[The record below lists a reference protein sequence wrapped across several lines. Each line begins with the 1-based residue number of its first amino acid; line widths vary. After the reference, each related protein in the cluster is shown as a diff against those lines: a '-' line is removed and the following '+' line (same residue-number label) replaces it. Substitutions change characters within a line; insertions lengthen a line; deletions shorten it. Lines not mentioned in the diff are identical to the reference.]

1 MSALVIQTKKKL
13 LNKRYFA
20 VILLLVLTAL
30 QSQAESPKYN
40 DADLAD
46 ESGILFWGPEQQVYG
61 FPRIGDLY
69 PTRSIEGKEVP
80 PQLPVRLSNLDAFS
94 YSYAGQTH
102 TLESHMQSQRTAGL
116 LVILNG
122 EIKVER
128 YGLEHYAEAPWVSF
142 SVTKSVVSMLFG
154 AAVKDGY
161 IASIDDP
168 VSDYLPVFANTP
180 YADVSIKHILQMAS
194 GVAWNE
200 DYADPASNIANL
212 PTEELAGFRY
222 MRDLPR
228 VAKPGA
234 VFNYNTGE
242 TNIAGAILR
251 KAVGKNLS
259 DYASEKVFLPGGVS
273 NTANWL
279 LGKPNGKEFAGCCI
293 SANLRDYGRIGLFAL
308 QNFQASGP
316 NGPLASTWMQQST
329 TPSPSYDGYGF
340 FWWLTDRGDFSA
352 QGVFGQYIFVDANRD
367 LVIVLQSAWPEA
379 WNTDLENRAL
389 SLIGAL
395 ADYVFLGE

>member
-1 MSALVIQTKKKL
+1 MKKSLVNKL
-13 LNKRYFA
+13 CVA
-20 VILLLVLTAL
+20 GALLLTFVAI
-30 QSQAESPKYN
+30 QSQAESPESN
-40 DADLAD
+40 SPDLTG
-46 ESGILFWGPEQQVYG
+46 ENGILFWGPDQQVYG
-61 FPRIGDLY
+61 FPRLAELY
-69 PTRSIEGKEVP
+69 PTRSIEGQEVP
-80 PQLPVRLSNLDAFS
+80 LQLPIRLSNLDAFS
-94 YSYAGQTH
+94 YSYAEQTH
-102 TLESHMQSQRTAGL
+102 TVESHMQSERTAGL
-116 LVILNG
+116 LVIQNG

-128 YGLEHYAEAPWVSF
+128 YGLEHHAKAPWVSF

-161 IASIDDP
+161 IASIEDP
-168 VSDYLPVFANTP
+168 VSDYLPVFANSP

-200 DYADPASNIANL
+200 DYADPASNIVNL
-212 PTEELAGFRY
+212 PAEEMAGFEY
-222 MRDLPR
+222 MRNLPR
-228 VAKPGA
+228 VAKPGT

-259 DYASEKVFLPGGVS
+259 DYASEKVFLPGGIS

-279 LGKPNGKEFAGCCI
+279 LGAPNGKEFAGCCI

-308 QNFQASGP
+308 QNFQASSP
-316 NGPLASTWMQQST
+316 SSPLAPTWMQQST
-329 TPSPSYDGYGF
+329 TPSPGYDGYGY
-340 FWWLTDRGDFSA
+340 FWWLTDTGIYSA

-367 LVIVLQSAWPEA
+367 LVIVLQSAWPDA

-389 SLIGAL
+389 SFIGAL
-395 ADYVFLGE
+395 ADYVVAGD

>member
-1 MSALVIQTKKKL
+1 MKKSLVNRL
-13 LNKRYFA
+13 CVA
-20 VILLLVLTAL
+20 GALLLTFVAI
-30 QSQAESPKYN
+30 QSQAESPEFN
-40 DADLAD
+40 DRDLTGEA
-46 ESGILFWGPEQQVYG
+46 GILFWGPDQQVYG
-61 FPRIGDLY
+61 FPRLAELY
-69 PTRSIEGKEVP
+69 PTRSIKGQEVP
-80 PQLPVRLSNLDAFS
+80 LQLPIRLSNLDAFS
-94 YSYAGQTH
+94 YSYAEQIH
-102 TLESHMQSQRTAGL
+102 TVDSHMQSERTAGL
-116 LVILNG
+116 LVIQNG

-128 YGLEHYAEAPWVSF
+128 YGLEHHANAPWVSF

-168 VSDYLPVFANTP
+168 VSDYLPVFEDSP

-200 DYADPASNIANL
+200 DYADPASNIVNL
-212 PTEELAGFRY
+212 PGEEMAGFKY
-222 MRDLPR
+222 MRNLPR
-228 VAKPGA
+228 VAKPGT

-259 DYASEKVFLPGGVS
+259 DYASEKVFLPGGIS

-279 LGKPNGKEFAGCCI
+279 LGAPNGNEFAGCCI

-308 QNFQASGP
+308 QNSQASSP
-316 NGPLASTWMQQST
+316 SSPLAPNWMQQST
-329 TPSPSYDGYGF
+329 TPSPGYDGYGY
-340 FWWLTDRGDFSA
+340 FWWLTDTGIYSA
-352 QGVFGQYIFVDANRD
+352 QGVFGQFIFVDANRD

-389 SLIGAL
+389 SFIGAL
-395 ADYVFLGE
+395 ADYIVAGD

>member
-1 MSALVIQTKKKL
+1 MKKSLVNRL
-13 LNKRYFA
+13 CVA
-20 VILLLVLTAL
+20 GALLLTFVAI
-30 QSQAESPKYN
+30 QSQAESPESN
-40 DADLAD
+40 DRDLTGEA
-46 ESGILFWGPEQQVYG
+46 GILFWGPDQQVYG
-61 FPRIGDLY
+61 FPRLAELY
-69 PTRSIEGKEVP
+69 PTRSIQGQEVP
-80 PQLPVRLSNLDAFS
+80 LQLPIRLSNLDAFS
-94 YSYAGQTH
+94 YSYAEQIH
-102 TLESHMQSQRTAGL
+102 TVDSHMQSERTAGL
-116 LVILNG
+116 LVIQNG

-128 YGLEHYAEAPWVSF
+128 YGLEHHANAPWVSF

-168 VSDYLPVFANTP
+168 VSDYLPVFEDSP

-200 DYADPASNIANL
+200 DYADPASNIVNL
-212 PTEELAGFRY
+212 PGEEMAGFKY
-222 MRDLPR
+222 MRNLPR
-228 VAKPGA
+228 VAKPGT

-259 DYASEKVFLPGGVS
+259 DYASEKVFLPGGIS

-279 LGKPNGKEFAGCCI
+279 LGAPNGNEFAGCCI

-308 QNFQASGP
+308 QNSQASSP
-316 NGPLASTWMQQST
+316 SSPLAPNWMQQST
-329 TPSPSYDGYGF
+329 TPSPGYDGYGF
-340 FWWLTDRGDFSA
+340 FWWLTDSGVYSA
-352 QGVFGQYIFVDANRD
+352 QGVFGQFIFVDANRD

-389 SLIGAL
+389 SFIGAL
-395 ADYVFLGE
+395 ADYVVAGD

>member
-1 MSALVIQTKKKL
+1 MKKSLVNRL
-13 LNKRYFA
+13 CVA
-20 VILLLVLTAL
+20 GALLLTFVAI
-30 QSQAESPKYN
+30 QSQAESPESN
-40 DADLAD
+40 DRDLTG
-46 ESGILFWGPEQQVYG
+46 ENGILFWGPDQQVYG
-61 FPRIGDLY
+61 FPRLAELY
-69 PTRSIEGKEVP
+69 PTRSIQGQEVP
-80 PQLPVRLSNLDAFS
+80 LQLPIRLSNLDAFS
-94 YSYAGQTH
+94 YSYAEQIH
-102 TLESHMQSQRTAGL
+102 TVDSHMQSERTAGL
-116 LVILNG
+116 LVIQNG

-128 YGLEHYAEAPWVSF
+128 YGLEHHANAPWVSF

-168 VSDYLPVFANTP
+168 VSDYLPVFEDSP

-200 DYADPASNIANL
+200 DYADPASNIVNL
-212 PTEELAGFRY
+212 PGEEMAGFKY
-222 MRDLPR
+222 MRNLPR
-228 VAKPGA
+228 VAKPGT

-259 DYASEKVFLPGGVS
+259 DYASEKVFLPGGIS

-279 LGKPNGKEFAGCCI
+279 LGAPNGNEFAGCCI

-308 QNFQASGP
+308 QNSQASSP
-316 NGPLASTWMQQST
+316 SSPLAPNWMQQST
-329 TPSPSYDGYGF
+329 TPSPGYDGYGF
-340 FWWLTDRGDFSA
+340 FWWLTDSGVYSA
-352 QGVFGQYIFVDANRD
+352 QGVFGQFIFVDANRD

-389 SLIGAL
+389 SFIGAL
-395 ADYVFLGE
+395 ADYVVAGD

>member
-1 MSALVIQTKKKL
+1 MKKSLVNRL
-13 LNKRYFA
+13 CVA
-20 VILLLVLTAL
+20 GALLLTFVAI
-30 QSQAESPKYN
+30 QSQAESPEFN
-40 DADLAD
+40 DRDLTGEA
-46 ESGILFWGPEQQVYG
+46 GILFWGPDQQVYG
-61 FPRIGDLY
+61 FPRLAELY
-69 PTRSIEGKEVP
+69 PTRSIQGQVVP
-80 PQLPVRLSNLDAFS
+80 LQLSVKLRNLDAFR
-94 YSYAGQTH
+94 YSYAGQIH
-102 TLESHMQSQRTAGL
+102 TIDSHMQSERTAGL
-116 LVILNG
+116 LVIQNG

-128 YGLEHYAEAPWVSF
+128 YGLEHHAKAPWVSF

-168 VSDYLPVFANTP
+168 VSDYLPVFADSP

-200 DYADPASNIANL
+200 DYADPASNIVNL
-212 PTEELAGFRY
+212 PGEEMAGFKY
-222 MRDLPR
+222 MRSLPR
-228 VAKPGA
+228 VAKPGT

-259 DYASEKVFLPGGVS
+259 DYASEKVFLPGGIS

-279 LGKPNGKEFAGCCI
+279 LGAPNGKEFAGCCI

-308 QNFQASGP
+308 QNSHASSP
-316 NGPLASTWMQQST
+316 SSPLAPDWMQQST
-329 TPSPSYDGYGF
+329 TPSPGYDGYGF
-340 FWWLTDRGDFSA
+340 FWWLTDSGVYSA

-389 SLIGAL
+389 SFIDAL
-395 ADYVFLGE
+395 ADYVVAGD

>member
-1 MSALVIQTKKKL
+1 M
-13 LNKRYFA
+13 
-20 VILLLVLTAL
+20 LTTL

-40 DADLAD
+40 DTNLAD
-46 ESGILFWGPEQQVYG
+46 ESGILFWGPEEQVYG
-61 FPRIGDLY
+61 FPRIADLY
-69 PTRSIEGKEVP
+69 PTRSIEGQEVP
-80 PQLPVRLSNLDAFS
+80 LQLPVRLSNLDAFS
-94 YSYAGQTH
+94 YSYAEQTH

-168 VSDYLPVFANTP
+168 VSDYLPVFANSP

-212 PTEELAGFRY
+212 PAEELAGFRY

-242 TNIAGAILR
+242 NQHRWGDSSQSSRQKSQRLR
-251 KAVGKNLS
+251 IGKGL
-259 DYASEKVFLPGGVS
+259 LPGGIS

-316 NGPLASTWMQQST
+316 NRPLASTWMQHRQHHPRAT
-329 TPSPSYDGYGF
+329 TV
-340 FWWLTDRGDFSA
+340 TVFS
-352 QGVFGQYIFVDANRD
+352 GGSR
-367 LVIVLQSAWPEA
+367 
-379 WNTDLENRAL
+379 
-389 SLIGAL
+389 IGAFSQPK
-395 ADYVFLGE
+395 VFSDSIFLSTPIVIWSSFYKAPGPRHGIQTSRIGLCPLSELLPTMSFWGVA

>member
-1 MSALVIQTKKKL
+1 MKKSLVNRL
-13 LNKRYFA
+13 CVA
-20 VILLLVLTAL
+20 GALLLTFVAI
-30 QSQAESPKYN
+30 QSQAESPEFN
-40 DADLAD
+40 DRDLTGEA
-46 ESGILFWGPEQQVYG
+46 GILFWGPDQQVYG
-61 FPRIGDLY
+61 FPRLAELY
-69 PTRSIEGKEVP
+69 PTRSIQGQEVP
-80 PQLPVRLSNLDAFS
+80 LQLPIRLSNLDAFS
-94 YSYAGQTH
+94 YSYAEQIH
-102 TLESHMQSQRTAGL
+102 TVDSHMQSERTAGL
-116 LVILNG
+116 LVIQNG

-128 YGLEHYAEAPWVSF
+128 YGLEHHANAPWVSF

-161 IASIDDP
+161 IAFIDDP
-168 VSDYLPVFANTP
+168 VSDYLPVFEDSP

-200 DYADPASNIANL
+200 DYADPASNIVNL
-212 PTEELAGFRY
+212 PGEEMAGFKY
-222 MRDLPR
+222 MRNLPR
-228 VAKPGA
+228 VAKPGT

-259 DYASEKVFLPGGVS
+259 DYASEKVFLPGGIS

-279 LGKPNGKEFAGCCI
+279 LGAPNGNEFAGCCI

-308 QNFQASGP
+308 QNSQASSP
-316 NGPLASTWMQQST
+316 SSPLAPNWMQQST
-329 TPSPSYDGYGF
+329 TPSPGYDGYGF
-340 FWWLTDRGDFSA
+340 FWWLTDSGVYSA
-352 QGVFGQYIFVDANRD
+352 QGVFGQFIFVDANRD

-389 SLIGAL
+389 SFIGAL
-395 ADYVFLGE
+395 ADYVVAGD

>member
-1 MSALVIQTKKKL
+1 MKKSLVNRL
-13 LNKRYFA
+13 CVA
-20 VILLLVLTAL
+20 GALLLTFVAI
-30 QSQAESPKYN
+30 QSQAESPESN
-40 DADLAD
+40 DRDLTG
-46 ESGILFWGPEQQVYG
+46 ENGILFWGPDQQVYG
-61 FPRIGDLY
+61 FPRLAELY
-69 PTRSIEGKEVP
+69 PTRSIQGQEVP
-80 PQLPVRLSNLDAFS
+80 LQLPIRLSNLDAFS
-94 YSYAGQTH
+94 YSYAEQIH
-102 TLESHMQSQRTAGL
+102 TVDSHMQSERTAGL
-116 LVILNG
+116 LVIQNG

-128 YGLEHYAEAPWVSF
+128 YGLEHHANAPWVSF

-168 VSDYLPVFANTP
+168 VSDYLPVFEDSP

-200 DYADPASNIANL
+200 DYADPASNIVNL
-212 PTEELAGFRY
+212 PGEEMAGFKY
-222 MRDLPR
+222 MRNLPR
-228 VAKPGA
+228 VAKPGT

-259 DYASEKVFLPGGVS
+259 DYASEKVFLPGGIS

-279 LGKPNGKEFAGCCI
+279 LGAPNGKEFAGCCI

-308 QNFQASGP
+308 QNSQASSP
-316 NGPLASTWMQQST
+316 SSPLAPNWMQQST
-329 TPSPSYDGYGF
+329 TPSPGYDGYGF
-340 FWWLTDRGDFSA
+340 FWWLTDSGVYSA
-352 QGVFGQYIFVDANRD
+352 QGVFGQFIFVDANRD

-389 SLIGAL
+389 SFIGAL
-395 ADYVFLGE
+395 ADYVVAGD

>member
-1 MSALVIQTKKKL
+1 MRKSLVNRL
-13 LNKRYFA
+13 CVA
-20 VILLLVLTAL
+20 GALLLTFVAI
-30 QSQAESPKYN
+30 QSQAESPESN
-40 DADLAD
+40 DRDLTG
-46 ESGILFWGPEQQVYG
+46 ENGILFWGPDQQVYG
-61 FPRIGDLY
+61 FPRLAELY
-69 PTRSIEGKEVP
+69 PTRSIKGQEVP
-80 PQLPVRLSNLDAFS
+80 LQLPIRLSNLDAFS
-94 YSYAGQTH
+94 YSYAEQIH
-102 TLESHMQSQRTAGL
+102 TVDSHMQSERTAGL
-116 LVILNG
+116 LVIQNG

-128 YGLEHYAEAPWVSF
+128 YGLEHHANAPWVSF

-168 VSDYLPVFANTP
+168 VSDYLPVFEDSP

-200 DYADPASNIANL
+200 DYADPASNIVNL
-212 PTEELAGFRY
+212 PGEEMAGFKY
-222 MRDLPR
+222 MRNLPR
-228 VAKPGA
+228 VAKPGT

-259 DYASEKVFLPGGVS
+259 DYASAKVFLPGGIS

-279 LGKPNGKEFAGCCI
+279 LGAPNGNEFAGCCI

-308 QNFQASGP
+308 QNSQASSP
-316 NGPLASTWMQQST
+316 SSPLAPNWMQQST
-329 TPSPSYDGYGF
+329 TPSPGYDGYGF
-340 FWWLTDRGDFSA
+340 FWWLTDSGVYSA
-352 QGVFGQYIFVDANRD
+352 QGVFGQFIFVDANRD

-389 SLIGAL
+389 SFIGAL
-395 ADYVFLGE
+395 ADYIVAGD

>member
-1 MSALVIQTKKKL
+1 MKKSLVNRL
-13 LNKRYFA
+13 CVA
-20 VILLLVLTAL
+20 GALLLTFVAI
-30 QSQAESPKYN
+30 QSQAESPDFN
-40 DADLAD
+40 DRDLTGEA
-46 ESGILFWGPEQQVYG
+46 GILFWGPDQQVYG
-61 FPRIGDLY
+61 FPRLAELY
-69 PTRSIEGKEVP
+69 PTRSIKGQEVP
-80 PQLPVRLSNLDAFS
+80 LQLPIRLSNLDAFS
-94 YSYAGQTH
+94 YSYAEQIH
-102 TLESHMQSQRTAGL
+102 TVDSHMQSERTAGL
-116 LVILNG
+116 LVIQNG

-128 YGLEHYAEAPWVSF
+128 YGLEHHANAPWVSF

-168 VSDYLPVFANTP
+168 VSDYLPVFEDSP

-200 DYADPASNIANL
+200 DYADPASNIVNL
-212 PTEELAGFRY
+212 PGEEMAGFKY
-222 MRDLPR
+222 MRNLPR
-228 VAKPGA
+228 VAKPGT

-259 DYASEKVFLPGGVS
+259 DYASEKVFLPGGIS

-279 LGKPNGKEFAGCCI
+279 LGAPNGNEFAGCCI

-308 QNFQASGP
+308 QNSQASSP
-316 NGPLASTWMQQST
+316 SSPLAPNWMQQST
-329 TPSPSYDGYGF
+329 TPSPGYDGYGF
-340 FWWLTDRGDFSA
+340 FWWLTDSGVYSA
-352 QGVFGQYIFVDANRD
+352 QGVFGQFIFVDANRD

-389 SLIGAL
+389 SFIGAL
-395 ADYVFLGE
+395 ADYVVAGD

>member
-1 MSALVIQTKKKL
+1 MKKSLVNRL
-13 LNKRYFA
+13 CVA
-20 VILLLVLTAL
+20 GALLLTFVAI
-30 QSQAESPKYN
+30 QSQAESPESN
-40 DADLAD
+40 DRDLTG
-46 ESGILFWGPEQQVYG
+46 ENGILFWGPDQQVYG
-61 FPRIGDLY
+61 FPRLAELY
-69 PTRSIEGKEVP
+69 PTRSIQGQEVP
-80 PQLPVRLSNLDAFS
+80 LQLPIRLSNLDAFS
-94 YSYAGQTH
+94 YSYAEQIH
-102 TLESHMQSQRTAGL
+102 TVDSHMQSERTAGL
-116 LVILNG
+116 LVIQNG

-128 YGLEHYAEAPWVSF
+128 YGLEHHANAPWVSF

-168 VSDYLPVFANTP
+168 VSDYLPVFEDSP

-200 DYADPASNIANL
+200 DYADPASNIVNL
-212 PTEELAGFRY
+212 PGEEMAGFKY
-222 MRDLPR
+222 MRNLPR
-228 VAKPGA
+228 VAKPGT

-259 DYASEKVFLPGGVS
+259 DYASEKVFLPGGIS

-279 LGKPNGKEFAGCCI
+279 LGAPNGNEFAGCCI

-308 QNFQASGP
+308 QNSQASSP
-316 NGPLASTWMQQST
+316 SSPLAPNWMQQST
-329 TPSPSYDGYGF
+329 TPSPGYDGYGF
-340 FWWLTDRGDFSA
+340 FWWLTDSGVYSA

-389 SLIGAL
+389 SFIGAL
-395 ADYVFLGE
+395 ADYVVAGD

>member
-1 MSALVIQTKKKL
+1 MNKSLVNRL
-13 LNKRYFA
+13 CVA
-20 VILLLVLTAL
+20 GALLLAFVAI
-30 QSQAESPKYN
+30 QSQAESPESN
-40 DADLAD
+40 DRDLTG
-46 ESGILFWGPEQQVYG
+46 ENGILFWGPDQQVYG
-61 FPRIGDLY
+61 FPRLAELY
-69 PTRSIEGKEVP
+69 PTRSIKGQEVP
-80 PQLPVRLSNLDAFS
+80 LQLTIRLSNLDAFS
-94 YSYAGQTH
+94 YSYAEQIH
-102 TLESHMQSQRTAGL
+102 TVDSHMQSERTAGL
-116 LVILNG
+116 LVIQNG

-128 YGLEHYAEAPWVSF
+128 YGLEHHANAPWVSF

-168 VSDYLPVFANTP
+168 VSDYLPVFEDSP

-200 DYADPASNIANL
+200 DYADPASNIVNL
-212 PTEELAGFRY
+212 PGEEMAGFKY
-222 MRDLPR
+222 MRNLPR
-228 VAKPGA
+228 VAKPGT

-259 DYASEKVFLPGGVS
+259 DYASEKVFLPGGIS

-279 LGKPNGKEFAGCCI
+279 LGAPNGNEFAGCCI

-308 QNFQASGP
+308 QNSQASSP
-316 NGPLASTWMQQST
+316 SSPLAPNWMQQST
-329 TPSPSYDGYGF
+329 TPSPGYDGYGF
-340 FWWLTDRGDFSA
+340 FWWLTDSGVYSA
-352 QGVFGQYIFVDANRD
+352 QGVFGQFIFVDANRD

-389 SLIGAL
+389 SFIGAL
-395 ADYVFLGE
+395 ADYIVAGD

>member
-1 MSALVIQTKKKL
+1 MKKSLVIRL
-13 LNKRYFA
+13 CVA
-20 VILLLVLTAL
+20 GALLLTFVAI
-30 QSQAESPKYN
+30 QSQAESPESN
-40 DADLAD
+40 DRDLTG
-46 ESGILFWGPEQQVYG
+46 ENGILFWGPDQQVYG
-61 FPRIGDLY
+61 FPRLAELY
-69 PTRSIEGKEVP
+69 PTRSIQGQEVP
-80 PQLPVRLSNLDAFS
+80 LQLPIRLSNLDAFS
-94 YSYAGQTH
+94 YSYAEQIH
-102 TLESHMQSQRTAGL
+102 TVDSHMQSERTAGL
-116 LVILNG
+116 LVIQNG

-128 YGLEHYAEAPWVSF
+128 YGLEHHANAPWVSF

-168 VSDYLPVFANTP
+168 VSDYLPVFEDSP

-200 DYADPASNIANL
+200 DYADPASNIVNL
-212 PTEELAGFRY
+212 PGEEMAGFKY
-222 MRDLPR
+222 MRNLPR
-228 VAKPGA
+228 VAKPGT

-259 DYASEKVFLPGGVS
+259 DYASEKVFLPGGIS

-279 LGKPNGKEFAGCCI
+279 LGAPNGNEFAGCCI

-308 QNFQASGP
+308 QNSQASSP
-316 NGPLASTWMQQST
+316 SSPLAPNWMQQST
-329 TPSPSYDGYGF
+329 TPSPGYDGYGF
-340 FWWLTDRGDFSA
+340 FWWLTDSGVYSA
-352 QGVFGQYIFVDANRD
+352 QGVFGQFIFVDANRD

-389 SLIGAL
+389 SFIGAL
-395 ADYVFLGE
+395 ADYVVAGD

>member
-1 MSALVIQTKKKL
+1 MKKSLVNRL
-13 LNKRYFA
+13 CVA
-20 VILLLVLTAL
+20 GALLLTFVAI
-30 QSQAESPKYN
+30 QSQAESPESN
-40 DADLAD
+40 DRDLTG
-46 ESGILFWGPEQQVYG
+46 ENGILFWGPDQQVYG
-61 FPRIGDLY
+61 FPRLAELY
-69 PTRSIEGKEVP
+69 PTRSIQGQEVP
-80 PQLPVRLSNLDAFS
+80 LQLPIRLSNLDAFS
-94 YSYAGQTH
+94 YSYAEQIH
-102 TLESHMQSQRTAGL
+102 TVDSHMQSERTAGL
-116 LVILNG
+116 LVIQNG

-128 YGLEHYAEAPWVSF
+128 YGLEHHANAPWVSF

-161 IASIDDP
+161 IASIEDP
-168 VSDYLPVFANTP
+168 VSDYLPVFANSP

-200 DYADPASNIANL
+200 DYADPASNIVNL
-212 PTEELAGFRY
+212 PAEEMAGFEY
-222 MRDLPR
+222 MRNLPR
-228 VAKPGA
+228 VAKPGT

-259 DYASEKVFLPGGVS
+259 DYASEKVFLPGGIS

-279 LGKPNGKEFAGCCI
+279 LGAPNGKEFAGCCI

-308 QNFQASGP
+308 QNFQASSP
-316 NGPLASTWMQQST
+316 SSPLAPTWMQQST
-329 TPSPSYDGYGF
+329 TPSPGYDGYGY
-340 FWWLTDRGDFSA
+340 FWWLTDTGIYSA

-389 SLIGAL
+389 SFIGAL
-395 ADYVFLGE
+395 ADYVVAGD

>member
-1 MSALVIQTKKKL
+1 MKKSLVNRL
-13 LNKRYFA
+13 CVA
-20 VILLLVLTAL
+20 GALLLTFVAI
-30 QSQAESPKYN
+30 QSQAESPESN
-40 DADLAD
+40 DRDLTG
-46 ESGILFWGPEQQVYG
+46 ENGILFWGPDQQVYG
-61 FPRIGDLY
+61 FPRLAELY
-69 PTRSIEGKEVP
+69 PTRSIQGQEVP
-80 PQLPVRLSNLDAFS
+80 LQLPIRLSNLDAFS
-94 YSYAGQTH
+94 YSYAEQIH
-102 TLESHMQSQRTAGL
+102 TVDSHMQSERTAGL
-116 LVILNG
+116 LVIQNG

-128 YGLEHYAEAPWVSF
+128 YGLEHHANASWVSF

-168 VSDYLPVFANTP
+168 VSDYLPVFEDSP

-200 DYADPASNIANL
+200 DYADPASNIVNL
-212 PTEELAGFRY
+212 PGEEMAGFKY
-222 MRDLPR
+222 MRNLPR
-228 VAKPGA
+228 VAKPGT

-259 DYASEKVFLPGGVS
+259 DYASEKVFLPGGIS

-279 LGKPNGKEFAGCCI
+279 LGAPNGNEFAGCCI

-308 QNFQASGP
+308 QNSQASSP
-316 NGPLASTWMQQST
+316 SSPLAPNWMQQST
-329 TPSPSYDGYGF
+329 TPSPGYDGYGF
-340 FWWLTDRGDFSA
+340 FWWLTDSGVYSA
-352 QGVFGQYIFVDANRD
+352 QGVFGQFIFVDANRD

-389 SLIGAL
+389 SFIGAL
-395 ADYVFLGE
+395 ADYVVAGD

>member
-1 MSALVIQTKKKL
+1 MKKSLVNRL
-13 LNKRYFA
+13 CVA
-20 VILLLVLTAL
+20 GALLLTFVAI
-30 QSQAESPKYN
+30 QSQAESPESN
-40 DADLAD
+40 DRDLTG
-46 ESGILFWGPEQQVYG
+46 ENGILFWGPDQQVYG
-61 FPRIGDLY
+61 FPRLAELY
-69 PTRSIEGKEVP
+69 PTRSIKGQEVP
-80 PQLPVRLSNLDAFS
+80 LQLPIRLSNLDAFS
-94 YSYAGQTH
+94 YSYAEQIH
-102 TLESHMQSQRTAGL
+102 TVDSHMQSERTAGL
-116 LVILNG
+116 LVIQNG

-128 YGLEHYAEAPWVSF
+128 YGLEHHANAPWVSF

-168 VSDYLPVFANTP
+168 VSDYLPVFEDSP

-200 DYADPASNIANL
+200 DYADPASNIVNL
-212 PTEELAGFRY
+212 PGEEMAGFKY
-222 MRDLPR
+222 MRNLPR
-228 VAKPGA
+228 VAKPGT

-259 DYASEKVFLPGGVS
+259 DYASEKVFLPGGIS

-279 LGKPNGKEFAGCCI
+279 LGAPNGNEFAGCCI

-308 QNFQASGP
+308 QNSQASSP
-316 NGPLASTWMQQST
+316 SSPLAPNWMQQST
-329 TPSPSYDGYGF
+329 TPSPGYDGYGF
-340 FWWLTDRGDFSA
+340 FWWLTDSGVYSA
-352 QGVFGQYIFVDANRD
+352 QGVFGQFIFVDANRD

-389 SLIGAL
+389 SFIGAL
-395 ADYVFLGE
+395 ADYIVARD

>member
-1 MSALVIQTKKKL
+1 MKKSLVNRL
-13 LNKRYFA
+13 CVA
-20 VILLLVLTAL
+20 GALLLTFVAI
-30 QSQAESPKYN
+30 QSQAESPESN
-40 DADLAD
+40 DRDLTG
-46 ESGILFWGPEQQVYG
+46 ENGILFWGPDQQVYG
-61 FPRIGDLY
+61 FPRLAELY
-69 PTRSIEGKEVP
+69 PTRSIQGQEVP
-80 PQLPVRLSNLDAFS
+80 LQLPIRLSNLDAFS
-94 YSYAGQTH
+94 YSYAEQIH
-102 TLESHMQSQRTAGL
+102 TVDSHMQSERTAGL
-116 LVILNG
+116 LVIQNG

-128 YGLEHYAEAPWVSF
+128 YGLEHHANAPWVSF

-168 VSDYLPVFANTP
+168 VSDYLPVFEDSP
-180 YADVSIKHILQMAS
+180 YADASIKHILQMAS

-200 DYADPASNIANL
+200 DYADLASNIVNL
-212 PTEELAGFRY
+212 PGEEMAGFKY
-222 MRDLPR
+222 MRNLPR
-228 VAKPGA
+228 VAKPGT

-259 DYASEKVFLPGGVS
+259 DYASEKVFLPGGIS

-279 LGKPNGKEFAGCCI
+279 LGAPNGNEFAGCCI

-308 QNFQASGP
+308 QNSQASSP
-316 NGPLASTWMQQST
+316 SSPLAPNWMQQST
-329 TPSPSYDGYGF
+329 TPSPGYDGYGF
-340 FWWLTDRGDFSA
+340 FWWLTDSGVYSA
-352 QGVFGQYIFVDANRD
+352 QGVFGQFIFVDANRD

-389 SLIGAL
+389 SFIGAL
-395 ADYVFLGE
+395 ADYVVAGD

>member
-1 MSALVIQTKKKL
+1 MKKSLVNRL
-13 LNKRYFA
+13 CVA
-20 VILLLVLTAL
+20 GALLLTFVAI
-30 QSQAESPKYN
+30 QSQAESPESN
-40 DADLAD
+40 DRDLTG
-46 ESGILFWGPEQQVYG
+46 ENGILFWGPDQQVYG
-61 FPRIGDLY
+61 FPRLAELY
-69 PTRSIEGKEVP
+69 PTRSIQGQEVP
-80 PQLPVRLSNLDAFS
+80 LQLPIRLSNLDAFS
-94 YSYAGQTH
+94 YSYAEQIH
-102 TLESHMQSQRTAGL
+102 TVDSHMQSERTAGL
-116 LVILNG
+116 LVIQNG

-128 YGLEHYAEAPWVSF
+128 YGLEHHANAPWVSF

-168 VSDYLPVFANTP
+168 VSDYLPVFEDSP

-200 DYADPASNIANL
+200 DYADPASNIVNL
-212 PTEELAGFRY
+212 PGEEMAGFKY
-222 MRDLPR
+222 MRNLPR
-228 VAKPGA
+228 VAKPGT

-259 DYASEKVFLPGGVS
+259 DYASKKVFLPGGIS

-279 LGKPNGKEFAGCCI
+279 LGAPNGNEFAGCCI

-308 QNFQASGP
+308 QNSQASSP
-316 NGPLASTWMQQST
+316 SSPLAPNWMQQST
-329 TPSPSYDGYGF
+329 TPSPGYDGYGF
-340 FWWLTDRGDFSA
+340 FWWLTDSGVYSA
-352 QGVFGQYIFVDANRD
+352 QGVFGQFIFVDANRD

-389 SLIGAL
+389 SFIGAL
-395 ADYVFLGE
+395 ADYVVAGD

>member
-1 MSALVIQTKKKL
+1 MKKSLVNRL
-13 LNKRYFA
+13 CVA
-20 VILLLVLTAL
+20 GALLLTFVAI
-30 QSQAESPKYN
+30 QSQAESPESN
-40 DADLAD
+40 DRDLTG
-46 ESGILFWGPEQQVYG
+46 ENGILFWGPDQQVYG
-61 FPRIGDLY
+61 FPRLAELY
-69 PTRSIEGKEVP
+69 PTRSIQGQEVP
-80 PQLPVRLSNLDAFS
+80 LQLPIRLSNLDAFS
-94 YSYAGQTH
+94 YSYAEQTH
-102 TLESHMQSQRTAGL
+102 TVESHMQSERTAGL
-116 LVILNG
+116 LVIQNG

-128 YGLEHYAEAPWVSF
+128 YGLEHHANAPWVSF

-168 VSDYLPVFANTP
+168 VSDYLPVFEDSP

-200 DYADPASNIANL
+200 DYADPASNIVNL
-212 PTEELAGFRY
+212 PGEEMAGFKY
-222 MRDLPR
+222 MRNLPR
-228 VAKPGA
+228 VAKPGT

-259 DYASEKVFLPGGVS
+259 DYASEKVFLPGGIS

-279 LGKPNGKEFAGCCI
+279 LGAPNGNEFAGCCI

-308 QNFQASGP
+308 QNSQASSP
-316 NGPLASTWMQQST
+316 SSPLAPNWMQQST
-329 TPSPSYDGYGF
+329 TPSPGYDGYGF
-340 FWWLTDRGDFSA
+340 FWWLTDSGVYSA
-352 QGVFGQYIFVDANRD
+352 QGVFGQFIFVDANRD

-389 SLIGAL
+389 SFIGAL
-395 ADYVFLGE
+395 ADYVVAGD

>member
-1 MSALVIQTKKKL
+1 MKKSLVNRL
-13 LNKRYFA
+13 CVA
-20 VILLLVLTAL
+20 GALLLTFVAI
-30 QSQAESPKYN
+30 QSQAESPESN
-40 DADLAD
+40 DRDLTG
-46 ESGILFWGPEQQVYG
+46 ENGILFWGPDQQVYG
-61 FPRIGDLY
+61 FPRLAELY
-69 PTRSIEGKEVP
+69 PTRSIKGQEVP
-80 PQLPVRLSNLDAFS
+80 LQLPIRLSNLDAFS
-94 YSYAGQTH
+94 YSYAEQIH
-102 TLESHMQSQRTAGL
+102 TVDSHMQSERTAGL
-116 LVILNG
+116 LVIQNG

-128 YGLEHYAEAPWVSF
+128 YGLEHHANAPWVSF

-168 VSDYLPVFANTP
+168 VSDYLPVFEDSP

-200 DYADPASNIANL
+200 DYADPASNIVNL
-212 PTEELAGFRY
+212 PGEEMAGFKY
-222 MRDLPR
+222 MRNLPR
-228 VAKPGA
+228 VAKPGT

-259 DYASEKVFLPGGVS
+259 DYASEKVFLPGGIS

-279 LGKPNGKEFAGCCI
+279 LGAPNGNEFAGCCI

-308 QNFQASGP
+308 QNSQASSP
-316 NGPLASTWMQQST
+316 SSPLAPNWMQQST
-329 TPSPSYDGYGF
+329 TPSPGYVGYGF
-340 FWWLTDRGDFSA
+340 FWWLTDSGVYSA
-352 QGVFGQYIFVDANRD
+352 QGVFGQFIFVDANRD

-389 SLIGAL
+389 SFIGAL
-395 ADYVFLGE
+395 ADYVVAGD

>member
-1 MSALVIQTKKKL
+1 MKKSLVNRL
-13 LNKRYFA
+13 CVA
-20 VILLLVLTAL
+20 GALLLTFVAI
-30 QSQAESPKYN
+30 QSQAESPESN
-40 DADLAD
+40 DRDLTG
-46 ESGILFWGPEQQVYG
+46 ENGILFWGPDQQVYG
-61 FPRIGDLY
+61 FPRLAELY
-69 PTRSIEGKEVP
+69 PTRSIQGQEVP
-80 PQLPVRLSNLDAFS
+80 LQLPIRLSNLDAFS
-94 YSYAGQTH
+94 YSYAEQIH
-102 TLESHMQSQRTAGL
+102 TVDSHMQSERTAGL
-116 LVILNG
+116 LVIQNG

-128 YGLEHYAEAPWVSF
+128 YGLEHHANAPWVSF

-168 VSDYLPVFANTP
+168 VSDYLPVFEDSP

-200 DYADPASNIANL
+200 DYADPASNIVNL
-212 PTEELAGFRY
+212 PGEEMAGFKY
-222 MRDLPR
+222 MRNLPR
-228 VAKPGA
+228 VAKPGT

-259 DYASEKVFLPGGVS
+259 DYASEKVFLPGGIS

-279 LGKPNGKEFAGCCI
+279 LGAPNGNEFAGCCI

-308 QNFQASGP
+308 QNSQASSP
-316 NGPLASTWMQQST
+316 SSPLAPNWMQQST
-329 TPSPSYDGYGF
+329 TPSPGYDGYGF
-340 FWWLTDRGDFSA
+340 FWWLTDSGVYSA
-352 QGVFGQYIFVDANRD
+352 QGVFGQFIFVDANRD

-389 SLIGAL
+389 SFIGAL
-395 ADYVFLGE
+395 ADYIVAGD

>member
-1 MSALVIQTKKKL
+1 MKKSSVNRL
-13 LNKRYFA
+13 CVA
-20 VILLLVLTAL
+20 GALLLTFVAI
-30 QSQAESPKYN
+30 QSQAESPESN
-40 DADLAD
+40 DRDLTG
-46 ESGILFWGPEQQVYG
+46 ENGILFWGPDQQVYG
-61 FPRIGDLY
+61 FPRLAELY
-69 PTRSIEGKEVP
+69 PTRSIQGQEVP
-80 PQLPVRLSNLDAFS
+80 LQLPIRLSNLDAFS
-94 YSYAGQTH
+94 YSYAEQIH
-102 TLESHMQSQRTAGL
+102 TVDSHMQSERTAGL
-116 LVILNG
+116 LVIQNG

-128 YGLEHYAEAPWVSF
+128 YGLEHHANAPWVSF

-168 VSDYLPVFANTP
+168 VSDYLPVFEDSP

-200 DYADPASNIANL
+200 DYADPASNIVNL
-212 PTEELAGFRY
+212 PGEEMAGFKY
-222 MRDLPR
+222 MRNLPR
-228 VAKPGA
+228 VAKPGT

-259 DYASEKVFLPGGVS
+259 DYASEKVLLPGGIS

-279 LGKPNGKEFAGCCI
+279 LGAPNGNEFAGCCI

-308 QNFQASGP
+308 QNSQASSP
-316 NGPLASTWMQQST
+316 SSPLAPNWMQQST
-329 TPSPSYDGYGF
+329 TPSPGYVGYGF
-340 FWWLTDRGDFSA
+340 FWWLTDSGVYSA
-352 QGVFGQYIFVDANRD
+352 QGVFGQFIFVDANRD

-389 SLIGAL
+389 SFIGAL
-395 ADYVFLGE
+395 ADYIVAGD

>member
-1 MSALVIQTKKKL
+1 MKKSLVNRL
-13 LNKRYFA
+13 CVA
-20 VILLLVLTAL
+20 GALLLTFVAI
-30 QSQAESPKYN
+30 QSQAESPESN
-40 DADLAD
+40 DRDLTG
-46 ESGILFWGPEQQVYG
+46 ENGILFWGPDQQVYG
-61 FPRIGDLY
+61 FPRLAELY
-69 PTRSIEGKEVP
+69 PTRSIKGQEVP
-80 PQLPVRLSNLDAFS
+80 LQLPIRLSNLDAFS
-94 YSYAGQTH
+94 YSYAEQIH
-102 TLESHMQSQRTAGL
+102 TVDSHMQSERTAGL
-116 LVILNG
+116 LVIQNG

-128 YGLEHYAEAPWVSF
+128 YGLEHHANAPWVSF

-168 VSDYLPVFANTP
+168 VSDYLPVFEDSP

-200 DYADPASNIANL
+200 DYADPASNIVNL
-212 PTEELAGFRY
+212 PGEEMAGFKY
-222 MRDLPR
+222 MRNLLR
-228 VAKPGA
+228 VAKPGT

-259 DYASEKVFLPGGVS
+259 DYASEKVFLPGGIS

-279 LGKPNGKEFAGCCI
+279 LGAPNGNEFAGCCI

-308 QNFQASGP
+308 QNSQASSP
-316 NGPLASTWMQQST
+316 SSPLAPNWMQQST
-329 TPSPSYDGYGF
+329 TPSPGYDGYGF
-340 FWWLTDRGDFSA
+340 FWWLTDSGVYSA
-352 QGVFGQYIFVDANRD
+352 QGVFGQFIFVDANRD

-389 SLIGAL
+389 SFIGAL
-395 ADYVFLGE
+395 ADYVVAGD

>member
-1 MSALVIQTKKKL
+1 MKKSLVNRL
-13 LNKRYFA
+13 CVA
-20 VILLLVLTAL
+20 GALLLTFVAI
-30 QSQAESPKYN
+30 QSQAESPEFN
-40 DADLAD
+40 DRDLTGEA
-46 ESGILFWGPEQQVYG
+46 GILFWGPDQQVYG
-61 FPRIGDLY
+61 FPRLAELY
-69 PTRSIEGKEVP
+69 PTRSIQGQEVP
-80 PQLPVRLSNLDAFS
+80 LQLPIRLSNLDAFS
-94 YSYAGQTH
+94 YSYAEQIH
-102 TLESHMQSQRTAGL
+102 TVDSHMQSERTAGL
-116 LVILNG
+116 LVIQNG

-128 YGLEHYAEAPWVSF
+128 YGLEHHANAPWVSF

-168 VSDYLPVFANTP
+168 VSDYLPVFEDSP

-200 DYADPASNIANL
+200 DYADPASNIVNL
-212 PTEELAGFRY
+212 PGEEMAGFKY
-222 MRDLPR
+222 MRNLPR
-228 VAKPGA
+228 VAKPGT

-259 DYASEKVFLPGGVS
+259 DYASEKVFLPGGIS

-279 LGKPNGKEFAGCCI
+279 LGAPNGNEFAGCCI

-308 QNFQASGP
+308 QNSQASSP
-316 NGPLASTWMQQST
+316 SSPLAPNWMQQST
-329 TPSPSYDGYGF
+329 TPSPGYDGYGF
-340 FWWLTDRGDFSA
+340 FWWLTDSGVYSA
-352 QGVFGQYIFVDANRD
+352 QGVFGQFIFVDANRD

-389 SLIGAL
+389 SFIGAL
-395 ADYVFLGE
+395 ADYVVAGD

>member
-1 MSALVIQTKKKL
+1 MKKSSVNRL
-13 LNKRYFA
+13 CVA
-20 VILLLVLTAL
+20 GALLLTFVAI
-30 QSQAESPKYN
+30 QSQAESPESN
-40 DADLAD
+40 DRDLTG
-46 ESGILFWGPEQQVYG
+46 ENGILFWGPDQQVYG
-61 FPRIGDLY
+61 FPRLAELY
-69 PTRSIEGKEVP
+69 PTRSIKGQEVP
-80 PQLPVRLSNLDAFS
+80 LQLPIRLSNLDAFS
-94 YSYAGQTH
+94 YSYAEQIH
-102 TLESHMQSQRTAGL
+102 TVDSHMQSERTAGL
-116 LVILNG
+116 LVIQNG

-128 YGLEHYAEAPWVSF
+128 YGLEHHANAPWVSF

-168 VSDYLPVFANTP
+168 VSDYLPVFEDSP

-200 DYADPASNIANL
+200 DYADPASNIVNL
-212 PTEELAGFRY
+212 PGEEMAGFNY
-222 MRDLPR
+222 MRNLPR
-228 VAKPGA
+228 VAKPGT

-259 DYASEKVFLPGGVS
+259 DYASEKVFLPGGIS

-279 LGKPNGKEFAGCCI
+279 LGAPNGNEFAGCCI

-308 QNFQASGP
+308 QNSQASSP
-316 NGPLASTWMQQST
+316 SSPLAPNWMQQST
-329 TPSPSYDGYGF
+329 TPSPGYDGYGF
-340 FWWLTDRGDFSA
+340 FWWLTDSGVYSA
-352 QGVFGQYIFVDANRD
+352 QGVFGQFIFVDANRD

-389 SLIGAL
+389 SFIGAL
-395 ADYVFLGE
+395 ADYVVAGD

>member
-1 MSALVIQTKKKL
+1 MAI
-13 LNKRYFA
+13 
-20 VILLLVLTAL
+20 
-30 QSQAESPKYN
+30 QSQAESPESN
-40 DADLAD
+40 DRDLTG
-46 ESGILFWGPEQQVYG
+46 ENGILFWGPDQQVYG
-61 FPRIGDLY
+61 FPRLAELY
-69 PTRSIEGKEVP
+69 PTRSIKGQEVP
-80 PQLPVRLSNLDAFS
+80 LQLPIRLSNLDAFS
-94 YSYAGQTH
+94 YSYAEQIH
-102 TLESHMQSQRTAGL
+102 TVDSHMQSERTAGL
-116 LVILNG
+116 LVIQNG

-128 YGLEHYAEAPWVSF
+128 YGLEHHANAPWVSF
-142 SVTKSVVSMLFG
+142 SVTKSVVSLLFG

-168 VSDYLPVFANTP
+168 VSDYLPVFEDSP

-200 DYADPASNIANL
+200 DYADPASNIVNL
-212 PTEELAGFRY
+212 PGEEMAGFKY
-222 MRDLPR
+222 MRNLPR
-228 VAKPGA
+228 VAKPGT

-259 DYASEKVFLPGGVS
+259 DYASEKVFLPGGIS

-279 LGKPNGKEFAGCCI
+279 LGAPNGNEFAGCCI

-308 QNFQASGP
+308 QNSQASSP
-316 NGPLASTWMQQST
+316 SSPLAPNWMQQST
-329 TPSPSYDGYGF
+329 TPSPGYDGYGF
-340 FWWLTDRGDFSA
+340 FWWLTDSGVYSA
-352 QGVFGQYIFVDANRD
+352 QGVFGQFIFVDANRD

-389 SLIGAL
+389 SFIGAL
-395 ADYVFLGE
+395 ADYIVAGD

>member
-1 MSALVIQTKKKL
+1 MKKSSVNRL
-13 LNKRYFA
+13 CVA
-20 VILLLVLTAL
+20 GALLLTFVAI
-30 QSQAESPKYN
+30 QSQAESPESN
-40 DADLAD
+40 DRDLTG
-46 ESGILFWGPEQQVYG
+46 ENGILFWGPDQQVYG
-61 FPRIGDLY
+61 FPRLAELY
-69 PTRSIEGKEVP
+69 PTRSIKGQEVP
-80 PQLPVRLSNLDAFS
+80 LQLPIRLSNLDAFS
-94 YSYAGQTH
+94 YSYAEQIH
-102 TLESHMQSQRTAGL
+102 TVDSHMQSERTAGL
-116 LVILNG
+116 LVIQNG

-128 YGLEHYAEAPWVSF
+128 YGLEHHANAPWVSF

-168 VSDYLPVFANTP
+168 VSDYLPVFEDSP

-200 DYADPASNIANL
+200 DYADPASNIVNL
-212 PTEELAGFRY
+212 PGEEMAGFKY
-222 MRDLPR
+222 MRNLPR
-228 VAKPGA
+228 VAKPGT

-259 DYASEKVFLPGGVS
+259 DYASEKVFLPGGIS

-279 LGKPNGKEFAGCCI
+279 LGAPNGNEFAGCCI

-308 QNFQASGP
+308 QNSQASSP
-316 NGPLASTWMQQST
+316 SSPLAPNWMQQST
-329 TPSPSYDGYGF
+329 TPSPGYDGYGF
-340 FWWLTDRGDFSA
+340 FWWLTDSGVYSA
-352 QGVFGQYIFVDANRD
+352 QGVFGQFIFVDANRD

-389 SLIGAL
+389 SFIGAL
-395 ADYVFLGE
+395 ADYVVAGD

>member
-1 MSALVIQTKKKL
+1 MAI
-13 LNKRYFA
+13 
-20 VILLLVLTAL
+20 
-30 QSQAESPKYN
+30 QSQAESPEFN
-40 DADLAD
+40 DRDLTGEA
-46 ESGILFWGPEQQVYG
+46 GILFWGPDQQVYG
-61 FPRIGDLY
+61 FPRLAELY
-69 PTRSIEGKEVP
+69 PTRSIQGQEVP
-80 PQLPVRLSNLDAFS
+80 LQLPIRLSNLDAFS
-94 YSYAGQTH
+94 YSYAEQIH
-102 TLESHMQSQRTAGL
+102 TVDSHMQSERTAGL
-116 LVILNG
+116 LVIQNG

-128 YGLEHYAEAPWVSF
+128 YGLEHHANAPWVSF

-168 VSDYLPVFANTP
+168 VSDYLPVFEDSP

-200 DYADPASNIANL
+200 DYADPASNIVNL
-212 PTEELAGFRY
+212 PGEEMAGFKY
-222 MRDLPR
+222 MRNLPR
-228 VAKPGA
+228 VAKPGT

-259 DYASEKVFLPGGVS
+259 DYASEKVFLPGGIS

-279 LGKPNGKEFAGCCI
+279 LGAPNGNEFAGCCI

-308 QNFQASGP
+308 QNSQASSP
-316 NGPLASTWMQQST
+316 SSPLAPNWMQQST
-329 TPSPSYDGYGF
+329 TPSPGYDGYGF
-340 FWWLTDRGDFSA
+340 FWWLTDSGVYSA
-352 QGVFGQYIFVDANRD
+352 QGVFGQFIFVDANRD

-389 SLIGAL
+389 SFIGAL
-395 ADYVFLGE
+395 ADYVVAGD

>member
-1 MSALVIQTKKKL
+1 MKKSSVNRL
-13 LNKRYFA
+13 CVA
-20 VILLLVLTAL
+20 GALLLTFVAI
-30 QSQAESPKYN
+30 QSQAESPESN
-40 DADLAD
+40 DRDLTG
-46 ESGILFWGPEQQVYG
+46 ENGILFWGPDQQVYG
-61 FPRIGDLY
+61 FPRLAELY
-69 PTRSIEGKEVP
+69 PTRSIQGQEVP
-80 PQLPVRLSNLDAFS
+80 LQLPIRLSNLDAFS
-94 YSYAGQTH
+94 YSYAGQIH
-102 TLESHMQSQRTAGL
+102 TVDSHMQSERTAGL
-116 LVILNG
+116 LVIQNG

-128 YGLEHYAEAPWVSF
+128 YGLEHHANAPWVSF

-168 VSDYLPVFANTP
+168 VSDYLPMFEDSP

-200 DYADPASNIANL
+200 DYADPASNIVNL
-212 PTEELAGFRY
+212 PGEEMAGFKY
-222 MRDLPR
+222 MRNLPR
-228 VAKPGA
+228 VAKPGT

-259 DYASEKVFLPGGVS
+259 DYASEKVFLPGGIS

-279 LGKPNGKEFAGCCI
+279 LGAPNGNEFAGCCI

-308 QNFQASGP
+308 QNSQASSP
-316 NGPLASTWMQQST
+316 SSPLAPNWMQQST
-329 TPSPSYDGYGF
+329 TPSPGYVGYGF
-340 FWWLTDRGDFSA
+340 FWWLTDSGVYSA
-352 QGVFGQYIFVDANRD
+352 QGVFGQFIFVDANRD

-389 SLIGAL
+389 SFIGAL
-395 ADYVFLGE
+395 ADYVVAGD

>member
-1 MSALVIQTKKKL
+1 MKKSLVNRL
-13 LNKRYFA
+13 CVA
-20 VILLLVLTAL
+20 GALLLMFVAI
-30 QSQAESPKYN
+30 QSQAESPESN
-40 DADLAD
+40 DRDLTG
-46 ESGILFWGPEQQVYG
+46 ENGILFWGPDQQVYG
-61 FPRIGDLY
+61 FPRLAELY
-69 PTRSIEGKEVP
+69 PTRSIQGQEVP
-80 PQLPVRLSNLDAFS
+80 LQLPIRLSNLDAFS
-94 YSYAGQTH
+94 YSYAEQIH
-102 TLESHMQSQRTAGL
+102 TVDSHMQSERTAGL
-116 LVILNG
+116 LVIQNG

-128 YGLEHYAEAPWVSF
+128 YGLEHHANAPWVSF

-168 VSDYLPVFANTP
+168 VSDYLPVFEDSP

-200 DYADPASNIANL
+200 DYADPASNIVNL
-212 PTEELAGFRY
+212 PGEEMAGFKY
-222 MRDLPR
+222 MRNLPR
-228 VAKPGA
+228 VAKPGT

-259 DYASEKVFLPGGVS
+259 DYASEKVFLPGGIS

-279 LGKPNGKEFAGCCI
+279 LGAPNGNEFAGCCI

-308 QNFQASGP
+308 QNSQASSP
-316 NGPLASTWMQQST
+316 SSPLAPNWMQQST
-329 TPSPSYDGYGF
+329 TPSPGYDGYGF
-340 FWWLTDRGDFSA
+340 FWWLTDSGVYSA
-352 QGVFGQYIFVDANRD
+352 QGVFGQFIFVDANRD

-389 SLIGAL
+389 SFIGAL
-395 ADYVFLGE
+395 ADYVVAGD

>member
-1 MSALVIQTKKKL
+1 MKKSLVNRL
-13 LNKRYFA
+13 CVA
-20 VILLLVLTAL
+20 GALLLTFVAI
-30 QSQAESPKYN
+30 QSQAESPESN
-40 DADLAD
+40 DRDLTG
-46 ESGILFWGPEQQVYG
+46 ENGILFWGPDQQVYG
-61 FPRIGDLY
+61 FPRLAELY
-69 PTRSIEGKEVP
+69 PTRSIQGQEVP
-80 PQLPVRLSNLDAFS
+80 LQLPIRLSNLDAFS
-94 YSYAGQTH
+94 YSYAEQIH
-102 TLESHMQSQRTAGL
+102 TVDSHMQSERTAGL
-116 LVILNG
+116 LVIQNG

-128 YGLEHYAEAPWVSF
+128 YGLEHHANAPWVSF

-168 VSDYLPVFANTP
+168 VSDYLPVFADSP

-200 DYADPASNIANL
+200 DYADPASNIVNL
-212 PTEELAGFRY
+212 PGEEMAGFKY
-222 MRDLPR
+222 MRNLPR
-228 VAKPGA
+228 VAKPGT

-259 DYASEKVFLPGGVS
+259 DYASAKVFLPGGIS

-279 LGKPNGKEFAGCCI
+279 LGAPNGNEFAGCCI

-308 QNFQASGP
+308 QNSQASSPSSGLAP
-316 NGPLASTWMQQST
+316 NWMQQST
-329 TPSPSYDGYGF
+329 TPSPGYDGYGF
-340 FWWLTDRGDFSA
+340 FWWLTDSGVYSA
-352 QGVFGQYIFVDANRD
+352 QGVFGQFIFVDANRD

-389 SLIGAL
+389 SFIGAL
-395 ADYVFLGE
+395 ADYIVAGD

>member
-1 MSALVIQTKKKL
+1 MKKSLVNRL
-13 LNKRYFA
+13 CVA
-20 VILLLVLTAL
+20 GALLLTFVAI
-30 QSQAESPKYN
+30 QSQAESPESN
-40 DADLAD
+40 DRDLTG
-46 ESGILFWGPEQQVYG
+46 ENGILFWGPDQQVYG
-61 FPRIGDLY
+61 FPRLAELY
-69 PTRSIEGKEVP
+69 PTRSIQGQEVP
-80 PQLPVRLSNLDAFS
+80 LQLPIRLSNLDAFS
-94 YSYAGQTH
+94 YSYAEQIH
-102 TLESHMQSQRTAGL
+102 TVDSHMQSERTAGL
-116 LVILNG
+116 LVIQNG

-128 YGLEHYAEAPWVSF
+128 YGLEHHANAPWVSF

-168 VSDYLPVFANTP
+168 VSDYLPVFEDSP

-200 DYADPASNIANL
+200 DYADPASNIVNL
-212 PTEELAGFRY
+212 PGEEMAGFKY
-222 MRDLPR
+222 MRNLPR
-228 VAKPGA
+228 VAKPGT

-259 DYASEKVFLPGGVS
+259 DYASAKVFLPGGIS

-279 LGKPNGKEFAGCCI
+279 LGAPNGNEFAGCCI

-308 QNFQASGP
+308 QNSQASSP
-316 NGPLASTWMQQST
+316 SSPLAPNWMQQST
-329 TPSPSYDGYGF
+329 TPSPGYDGYGF
-340 FWWLTDRGDFSA
+340 FWWLTDSGVYSA
-352 QGVFGQYIFVDANRD
+352 QGVFGQFIFVDANRD

-389 SLIGAL
+389 SFIGAL
-395 ADYVFLGE
+395 ADYVVAGD

>member
-1 MSALVIQTKKKL
+1 MKKSLVNRL
-13 LNKRYFA
+13 CVA
-20 VILLLVLTAL
+20 GALLLTFVAI
-30 QSQAESPKYN
+30 QSQAESPESN
-40 DADLAD
+40 DRDLTG
-46 ESGILFWGPEQQVYG
+46 ENGILFWGPDQQVYG
-61 FPRIGDLY
+61 FPRLAELY
-69 PTRSIEGKEVP
+69 PTRSIQGQEVP
-80 PQLPVRLSNLDAFS
+80 LQLPIRLSNLNAFS
-94 YSYAGQTH
+94 YSYAEQIH
-102 TLESHMQSQRTAGL
+102 TVDSHMQSERTAGL
-116 LVILNG
+116 LVIQNG

-128 YGLEHYAEAPWVSF
+128 YGLEHHANAPWVSF

-168 VSDYLPVFANTP
+168 VSDYLPVFEDSP

-200 DYADPASNIANL
+200 DYADPASNIVNL
-212 PTEELAGFRY
+212 PGEEMAGFKY
-222 MRDLPR
+222 MRNLPR
-228 VAKPGA
+228 VAKPGT

-259 DYASEKVFLPGGVS
+259 DYASEKVFLPGGIS

-279 LGKPNGKEFAGCCI
+279 LGAPNGNEFAGCCI

-308 QNFQASGP
+308 QNSQASSP
-316 NGPLASTWMQQST
+316 SSPLAPNWMQQST
-329 TPSPSYDGYGF
+329 TPSPGYDGYGF
-340 FWWLTDRGDFSA
+340 FWWLTDSGVYSA
-352 QGVFGQYIFVDANRD
+352 QGVFGQFIFVDANRD

-389 SLIGAL
+389 SFIGAL
-395 ADYVFLGE
+395 ADYVVAGD

>member
-1 MSALVIQTKKKL
+1 MKKSLVNRL
-13 LNKRYFA
+13 CVA
-20 VILLLVLTAL
+20 GALLLTFVAI
-30 QSQAESPKYN
+30 QSQAESPEFN
-40 DADLAD
+40 DRDLTGEA
-46 ESGILFWGPEQQVYG
+46 GILFWGPDQQVYG
-61 FPRIGDLY
+61 FPRLAELY
-69 PTRSIEGKEVP
+69 PTRSIQGQEVP
-80 PQLPVRLSNLDAFS
+80 LQLPIRLSNLDAFS
-94 YSYAGQTH
+94 YSYAEQIH
-102 TLESHMQSQRTAGL
+102 TVDSHMQSERTAGL
-116 LVILNG
+116 LVIQNG

-128 YGLEHYAEAPWVSF
+128 YGLEHHANAPWVSF

-168 VSDYLPVFANTP
+168 VSDYLPVFEDSP

-200 DYADPASNIANL
+200 DYADPASNIVNL
-212 PTEELAGFRY
+212 PGEEMAGFNY
-222 MRDLPR
+222 MRNLPR
-228 VAKPGA
+228 VAKPGT

-259 DYASEKVFLPGGVS
+259 DYASEKVFLPGGIS

-279 LGKPNGKEFAGCCI
+279 LGAPNGNEFAGCCI

-308 QNFQASGP
+308 QNSQASSP
-316 NGPLASTWMQQST
+316 SSPLAPNWMQQST
-329 TPSPSYDGYGF
+329 TPSPGYDGYGF
-340 FWWLTDRGDFSA
+340 FWWLTDSGVYSA
-352 QGVFGQYIFVDANRD
+352 QGVFGQFIFVDANRD

-389 SLIGAL
+389 SFIGAL
-395 ADYVFLGE
+395 ADYVVAGD

>member
-1 MSALVIQTKKKL
+1 MKKSSVNRL
-13 LNKRYFA
+13 CVA
-20 VILLLVLTAL
+20 GALLLTFVAI
-30 QSQAESPKYN
+30 QSQAESPESN
-40 DADLAD
+40 DRDLTG
-46 ESGILFWGPEQQVYG
+46 ENGILFWGPDQQVYG
-61 FPRIGDLY
+61 FPRLAELY
-69 PTRSIEGKEVP
+69 PTRSIQGQEVP
-80 PQLPVRLSNLDAFS
+80 LQLPIRLSNLDAFS
-94 YSYAGQTH
+94 YSYAEQIH
-102 TLESHMQSQRTAGL
+102 TVDSHMQSERTAGL
-116 LVILNG
+116 LVIQNG

-128 YGLEHYAEAPWVSF
+128 YGLEHHANAPWVSF

-168 VSDYLPVFANTP
+168 VSDYLPVFEDSP

-200 DYADPASNIANL
+200 DYADPASNIVNL
-212 PTEELAGFRY
+212 PGEEMAGFKY
-222 MRDLPR
+222 MRNLPR
-228 VAKPGA
+228 VAKPGT

-259 DYASEKVFLPGGVS
+259 DYASEKVFLPGGIS

-279 LGKPNGKEFAGCCI
+279 LGAPNGNEFSGCCI

-308 QNFQASGP
+308 QNSQASSP
-316 NGPLASTWMQQST
+316 SSPLAPNWMQQST
-329 TPSPSYDGYGF
+329 TPSPGYDGYGF
-340 FWWLTDRGDFSA
+340 FWWLTDSGVYSA
-352 QGVFGQYIFVDANRD
+352 QGVFGQFIFVDANRD

-389 SLIGAL
+389 SFIGAL
-395 ADYVFLGE
+395 ADYIVAGD

>member
-1 MSALVIQTKKKL
+1 MKKSLVNRL
-13 LNKRYFA
+13 CVA
-20 VILLLVLTAL
+20 GALLLTFVAI
-30 QSQAESPKYN
+30 QSQAESPEFN
-40 DADLAD
+40 DRDLTGEA
-46 ESGILFWGPEQQVYG
+46 GILFWGPDQQVYG
-61 FPRIGDLY
+61 FPRLAELY
-69 PTRSIEGKEVP
+69 PTRSIKGQEVP
-80 PQLPVRLSNLDAFS
+80 LQLPIRLSNLDAFS
-94 YSYAGQTH
+94 YSYAEQIH
-102 TLESHMQSQRTAGL
+102 TVDSHMQSERTAGL
-116 LVILNG
+116 LVIQNG

-128 YGLEHYAEAPWVSF
+128 YGLEHHANAPWVSF

-168 VSDYLPVFANTP
+168 VSDYLPVFEDSP

-200 DYADPASNIANL
+200 DYADPASNIVNL
-212 PTEELAGFRY
+212 PGEEMAGFKY
-222 MRDLPR
+222 MRNLPR
-228 VAKPGA
+228 VAKPGT

-259 DYASEKVFLPGGVS
+259 DYASEKVFLPGGIS

-279 LGKPNGKEFAGCCI
+279 LGAPNGNEFAGCCI

-308 QNFQASGP
+308 QNSQASSP
-316 NGPLASTWMQQST
+316 SSPLAPNWMQQST
-329 TPSPSYDGYGF
+329 TPSPGYDGYGY
-340 FWWLTDRGDFSA
+340 FWWLTDTGIYSA
-352 QGVFGQYIFVDANRD
+352 QGVFGQFIFVDANRD

-389 SLIGAL
+389 SFIGAL
-395 ADYVFLGE
+395 ADYVVAGD